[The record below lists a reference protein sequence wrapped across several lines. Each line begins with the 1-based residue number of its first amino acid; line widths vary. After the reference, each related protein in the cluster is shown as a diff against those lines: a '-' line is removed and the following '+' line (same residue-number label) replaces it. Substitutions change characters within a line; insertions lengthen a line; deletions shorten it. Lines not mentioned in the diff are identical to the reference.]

1 MEQVRSE
8 MAQAAAREQAA
19 WGDLVLREL
28 VEVVYA
34 RNAVIASLMNEACP
48 VCRKN
53 VHNAE
58 PLWLENK

>member
-8 MAQAAAREQAA
+8 MVRAVDREQAA
-19 WGDLVLREL
+19 WADLVLREL

-34 RNAVIASLMNEACP
+34 RNADTAHRTNGVFP

-53 VHNAE
+53 ARNVE
-58 PLWLENK
+58 QL